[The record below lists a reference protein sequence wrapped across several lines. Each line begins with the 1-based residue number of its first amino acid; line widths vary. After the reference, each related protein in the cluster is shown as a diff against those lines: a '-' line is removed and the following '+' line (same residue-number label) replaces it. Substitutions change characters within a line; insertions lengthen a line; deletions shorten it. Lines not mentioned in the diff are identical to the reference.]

1 VDQASDVPGAES
13 PREEH
18 KFLAESAGE
27 SLTAQRIRVLLADDH
42 VVIRAGTRR
51 ILEDEPDLLVVGEA
65 GDGQEA
71 IALAAATQPHVV
83 LLDISMPT
91 MDGIAASTELR
102 RQVPHARLLVL
113 TAYAHRAFVRHL
125 NRLGASGYLLKSTAP
140 ADLIAAIRRVHAG
153 EYVFD
158 PTLMD
163 QMEPNEAVTGEPTRR
178 EVQVLRELARGST
191 YREIAESLNLSPH
204 TVEFHLRNLYGKLG
218 AASAS
223 EALVSAQRRGWLD
236 S

>member
-1 VDQASDVPGAES
+1 MNQPNGVGEAGAGAPHTEVVNPHDEGTT
-13 PREEH
+13 PRP
-18 KFLAESAGE
+18 
-27 SLTAQRIRVLLADDH
+27 IRVLLADDH
-42 VVIRAGTRR
+42 IVIRAGTRR
-51 ILEDEPDLLVVGEA
+51 ILEDEPDLQVVGEA

-71 IALAAATQPHVV
+71 VALAAETQPHVV
-83 LLDISMPT
+83 LLDINMPNV
-91 MDGIAASTELR
+91 DGIAASTELR
-102 RQVPHARLLVL
+102 RVVPHAKLLVL

-140 ADLIAAIRRVHAG
+140 GDLISAIRRVHAG

-158 PTLMD
+158 PTLID
-163 QMEPNEAVTGEPTRR
+163 RMEPQPVVTGEPTRR

-191 YREIAESLNLSPH
+191 YREIAESLNLSQH

-218 AASAS
+218 ATSAS
-223 EALVSAQRRGWLD
+223 EAIVSAQRNGWLD